1 MSARLLA
8 DPTGEGLTTVRACC
22 LAVTLLLANTLL
34 AAEVY
39 RQVNPDGTVSYSDRP
54 VSDNA
59 ETITINTRAPAPLPT
74 QSAAESDS
82 APAASEAAPEAEPEP
97 TQPTPEQVAAER
109 AANCAAARERNDRYQ
124 MSRRLYR
131 ALPNGEREYLSDAEL
146 DAARAGAAADV
157 EQWCN

>member
-1 MSARLLA
+1 LLA
-8 DPTGEGLTTVRACC
+8 I
-22 LAVTLLLANTLL
+22 TLLVANTLL

-54 VSDNA
+54 SSDTA
-59 ETITINTRAPAPLPT
+59 ETITINTRAPVPPPPP
-74 QSAAESDS
+74 AADEPDT
-82 APAASEAAPEAEPEP
+82 APAAPAAEPEVR
-97 TQPTPEQVAAER
+97 QPSREEIAAER

-124 MSRRLYR
+124 MSRRLFR
-131 ALPNGEREYLSDAEL
+131 SLPNGEREYLSDEEL

>member
-1 MSARLLA
+1 MRAFWLA
-8 DPTGEGLTTVRACC
+8 T
-22 LAVTLLLANTLL
+22 TLLVANGVF

-39 RQVNPDGTVSYSDRP
+39 RQVNPDGTVTYSDRP
-54 VSDNA
+54 ASDSA
-59 ETITINTRAPAPLPT
+59 ETITINTRTPVGLPPG
-74 QSAAESDS
+74 AAEQRADD
-82 APAASEAAPEAEPEP
+82 A
-97 TQPTPEQVAAER
+97 QPTPETPAEPPEPSPEDVAAER

-131 ALPNGEREYLSDAEL
+131 PLPDGEREYLSDEEL